1 MSELNKA
8 ASPRFSF
15 LVTRYSSLVGLLI
28 LVWAVMG
35 RLSPIFLEPENL
47 LEMTRHMVEVG
58 LVALPMTLVI
68 LTAGID
74 LSPGSAMGLASVI
87 LGLAWRGGLP
97 IVLAAGAAV
106 LAAVACGIV
115 NGVLIA
121 RARLPA
127 LIVTVATLAIY
138 RGLALGLG
146 RGGDVS
152 GYPESFYLLG
162 QSYVG
167 GRVPAQTVLFGV
179 LAALTALFLN
189 RTAAG
194 RSLRAVG
201 ANEAGARLSGVRVER
216 YHLLVYTLTGLM
228 GGLAAIVYAS
238 RVSTAKADAGTGLE
252 LDAITAVVLGGTSIA
267 GGEGGIGGTVLGL
280 LLITSLT
287 YGLTLARVPSDRQ
300 AVLLGLILIAAVWL
314 DRRLRRP
321 T

>member
-1 MSELNKA
+1 
-8 ASPRFSF
+8 
-15 LVTRYSSLVGLLI
+15 
-28 LVWAVMG
+28 
-35 RLSPIFLEPENL
+35 
-47 LEMTRHMVEVG
+47 
-58 LVALPMTLVI
+58 
-68 LTAGID
+68 
-74 LSPGSAMGLASVI
+74 
-87 LGLAWRGGLP
+87 
-97 IVLAAGAAV
+97 
-106 LAAVACGIV
+106 
-115 NGVLIA
+115 
-121 RARLPA
+121 
-127 LIVTVATLAIY
+127 
-138 RGLALGLG
+138 
-146 RGGDVS
+146 
-152 GYPESFYLLG
+152 
-162 QSYVG
+162 
-167 GRVPAQTVLFGV
+167 VPAQTVLFGM

-216 YHLLVYTLTGLM
+216 YHLLVYALTGLM
-228 GGLAAIVYAS
+228 AGLAAIVYAS